1 MDPLTLIVTALAA
14 GVTTAIQQTSGEAV
28 KDAYQA
34 LKGLIRRRLSG
45 NSAAEVAL
53 EKHAEKPEVWEAPLK
68 DALHEAGADQDEEIV
83 EAARKLMTLIDPD
96 KAAKFSTTVS
106 GNVQGW
112 VQGDHARVDMRFGP
126 THGE

>member
-14 GVTTAIQQTSGEAV
+14 GVTAAVKQTSGEAV

-34 LKGLIRRRLSG
+34 LKGLIRRRMSG

-53 EKHAEKPEVWEAPLK
+53 EKHEEKPEVWEAPLK
-68 DALHEAGADQDEEIV
+68 DALSEAGADQDEEIV
-83 EAARKLMTLIDPD
+83 EAARKLMTLIDPQN
-96 KAAKFSTTVS
+96 ATKFGTTVH

-126 THGE
+126 TREE